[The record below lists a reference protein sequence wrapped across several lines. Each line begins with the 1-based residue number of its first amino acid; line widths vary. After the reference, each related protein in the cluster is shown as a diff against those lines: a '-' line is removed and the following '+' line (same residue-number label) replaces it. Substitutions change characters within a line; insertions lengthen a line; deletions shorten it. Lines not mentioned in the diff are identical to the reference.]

1 MASLQDI
8 SVMLNDGIIPLI
20 AGEQATVQPD
30 LRNITDFGTM
40 VADLDMAQVK
50 DYTNMIIGQVI
61 NMFKTEQYKAP
72 RVLDMVNE
80 TEYFGLLQSV
90 KTDFVQAVENR
101 AVKLNTQTTYDMHN
115 HWYGYQISD
124 KVFEKA
130 VSYRYISQVSKDMFK
145 EAFKSASDMANFWNM
160 IISGVKNS
168 IERTES
174 ANELSLLSSLIV
186 ASNDMGNAI
195 NLVTEFNRMVD
206 RGIFDWFEEKT
217 IGDNE
222 YITKVAKVNASNCMF
237 SPYFKAW
244 CSALFDTLNSRMRLA
259 SKTYNDG
266 TITTWSTDTNAVF
279 GEQYKAIAPASAK
292 LTPLWNTADN
302 TGSFPIPFHNDMFSN
317 IIMKSDDPDTNR
329 QIYEGVVGVMFA
341 KGAVGRTTR
350 AIPVR
355 TAINED
361 GNFCTTF
368 YDYVSQGYIDTR
380 ENIVSFYVA
389 DNDWDF

>member
-1 MASLQDI
+1 MASLQNI
-8 SVMLNDGIIPLI
+8 ATMLNNGIIPLI
-20 AGEQATVQPD
+20 AGEQASVQPD

-40 VADLDMAQVK
+40 VADLDVSQVK
-50 DYTNMIIGQVI
+50 DYTNLIIGQVI
-61 NMFKTEQYKAP
+61 NMFKTDEYKAP

-101 AVKLNTQTTYDMHN
+101 AVSLNTSTTYDMHN
-115 HWYGYQISD
+115 HWYGYTISD

-160 IISGVKNS
+160 IIAGVRNS

-174 ANELSLLSSLIV
+174 ANELSLLSSV
-186 ASNDMGNAI
+186 VVSAYDNGHAV
-195 NLVTEFNRMVD
+195 NLVTEFNNMVD
-206 RGIFDWFEEKT
+206 RGIFDWYEEKA
-217 IGDNE
+217 IGDSE
-222 YITKVAKVNASNCMF
+222 YITKVAKVKASNCMF

-244 CSALFDTLNSRMRLA
+244 CSAIFNTLTSRMRLA

-266 TITTWSTDTNAVF
+266 TITTWSTEAKAVF
-279 GEQYKAIAPASAK
+279 GEQFKAIAPEYAK
-292 LTPLWNTADN
+292 FTPLWNTADN
-302 TGSFPIPFHNDMFSN
+302 TGSLPIPFANDMFSD
-317 IIMKSDDPDTNR
+317 IIMKSDDPEGTR
-329 QIYEGVVGVMFA
+329 QVFDGVVGVMFS

-361 GNFCTTF
+361 GNFVTTF
-368 YDYVSQGYIDTR
+368 YDYVSQGYIDSR
-380 ENIVSFYVA
+380 ENIIAFYIS
-389 DNDWDF
+389 DNDWE

>member
-1 MASLQDI
+1 MASLKDI

-20 AGEQATVQPD
+20 AGEPASVEPD

-40 VADLDMAQVK
+40 VANLDVSQVK
-50 DYTNMIIGQVI
+50 DYTNMIISQVV
-61 NMFKTEQYKAP
+61 NMFKTDEYKAP
-72 RVLDMVNE
+72 RVLESVDE

-101 AVKLNTQTTYDMHN
+101 AVTLNTSTTYDMHN
-115 HWYGYQISD
+115 HWYGYQISN
-124 KVFEKA
+124 KVFEKSVA
-130 VSYRYISQVSKDMFK
+130 YRFISQVSKEMFK

-174 ANELSLLSSLIV
+174 ANELTLLSSLVI
-186 ASNDMGNAI
+186 ASNDCGHAV
-195 NLVTEFNRMVD
+195 NLVTAFNGMVD
-206 RGIFDWFEEKT
+206 RGVFDWYEEKT
-217 IGDNE
+217 IGTDE
-222 YITKVAKVNASNCMF
+222 YKTQVKKVTATNCMF

-244 CSALFDTLNSRMRLA
+244 CRAFFETLTSRMRIA
-259 SKTYNDG
+259 NKTYNDG
-266 TITTWSTDTNAVF
+266 TITTWSSDSSAVF
-279 GEQYKAIAPASAK
+279 GEQFKSIAPDYAKFTPMWNSAD
-292 LTPLWNTADN
+292 T
-302 TGSFPIPFHNDMFSN
+302 TGAFPIPFPNDMFSN
-317 IIMKSDDPDTNR
+317 IEMKSDEQGVTR
-329 QIYEGVVGVMFA
+329 QVLQGVVGVMYA

-368 YDYVSQGYIDTR
+368 YDYVSQGFIDTR
-380 ENIVSFYVA
+380 ENIVSFYIS
-389 DNDWDF
+389 DTDWD